1 MTEFGKTPYLT
12 VAQFQA
18 LGYGLVIYPV
28 SGLRLAAKAME
39 TGYETLRDAGTLEG
53 LLPRMLTREE
63 LYDVIKYKAHEA
75 MARDLQ
81 KKS

>member
-1 MTEFGKTPYLT
+1 
-12 VAQFQA
+12 
-18 LGYGLVIYPV
+18 
-28 SGLRLAAKAME
+28 ME
-39 TGYETLRDAGTLEG
+39 IGYETLRDAGTLEG